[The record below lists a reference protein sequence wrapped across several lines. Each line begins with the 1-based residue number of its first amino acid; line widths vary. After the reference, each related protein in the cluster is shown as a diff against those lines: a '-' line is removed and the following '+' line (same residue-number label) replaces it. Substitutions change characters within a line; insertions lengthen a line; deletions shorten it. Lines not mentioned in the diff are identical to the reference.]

1 MENSG
6 CIVDVSREM
15 HGWSD
20 EQVLSTAV
28 KYGEEA
34 RRWRNRFL
42 GLLPE
47 VQRRKLYERHGCS
60 SVVEFAKKVGGVSED
75 QVHAALRLDR
85 EFQETPLL
93 HNLFTTGEVG
103 MHKLARVASVANRDN
118 EEFLANQVQL
128 LSTSTINTLVKDIKQ
143 KEAISL
149 YVQKSPLPTVPETA
163 QVAVQ
168 LDSEVANE
176 LIDLRNKGIDI
187 DAELKEFLQQRKEKI
202 DREKEVI
209 MKRECDQKNKQ
220 ESRYIPARIRKV
232 LKREYGNRC
241 SVTGCKKP
249 SQQIHHMRRY
259 SVDPSHDPKYLAPL
273 CKEHHEMAH
282 TVDVRV
288 QRVRDR
294 KRK

>member
-1 MENSG
+1 MED
-6 CIVDVSREM
+6 IVEVRN
-15 HGWSD
+15 WSD

-47 VQRRKLYERHGCS
+47 VQRRRLYEKTGCS
-60 SVVEFAKKVGGVSED
+60 SVVEFAKKVGGVSEE
-75 QVHAALRLDR
+75 QVRNALRLDR

-118 EEFLANQVQL
+118 EEFLASQIQL
-128 LSTSTINTLVKDIKQ
+128 LSTSTINTLVKDMQQ
-143 KEAISL
+143 KEMASL
-149 YVQKSPLPTVPETA
+149 YVQKPPLPTVPEMV

-168 LDSEVANE
+168 LNPEVANE
-176 LIDLRNKGIDI
+176 LLRLRDRGIDI
-187 DAELKEFLQQRKEKI
+187 NEELKEFLEQRQEKI
-202 DREKEVI
+202 EREKAAVI
-209 MKRECDQKNKQ
+209 ERECDQKNKQ

-241 SVTGCKKP
+241 SVTDCKKP
-249 SQQIHHMRRY
+249 SRQIHHVRRY
-259 SVDPSHDPKYLAPL
+259 SIDPSHDPKYLAPL
-273 CKEHHEMAH
+273 CKQHHEMAH

-288 QRVRDR
+288 QSR

>member
-15 HGWSD
+15 RDWSD

-75 QVHAALRLDR
+75 QVHTALRLDR

-187 DAELKEFLQQRKEKI
+187 DAELKEFLRQRKEKI

-209 MKRECDQKNKQ
+209 MNREFDQKNNQ

-241 SVTGCKKP
+241 SIAGCKKS
-249 SQQIHHMRRY
+249 SQQVHHMRRY
-259 SVDPSHDPKYLAPL
+259 SIDPSHDPKYLAPL
-273 CKEHHEMAH
+273 CKQHHEMAH

-288 QRVRDR
+288 QNR